1 MNIDIEQKCL
11 SLFSFDPFT
20 NNIVYLN
27 PSVWRSVVYGQQ
39 QRWPTWGWEEPR
51 VDQCADTDTWWVDDV
66 MIFSDQCAD
75 DVVMVMVVVIIPVT
89 MMTISMHRS

>member
-1 MNIDIEQKCL
+1 M
-11 SLFSFDPFT
+11 
-20 NNIVYLN
+20 
-27 PSVWRSVVYGQQ
+27 VYGQQ

-66 MIFSDQCAD
+66 MMMIFSDQCVE